1 MRPVHKKSGRGQIRN
16 LFAYPSYLCSKSWL
30 QLSCMKH
37 AHHIILAAIICM
49 SIAACGDKSA
59 TTTPP
64 LGAGNPGPNNGKAP
78 MTANTMAQIPAQE
91 VLGSKTERYLR
102 YQPQDE
108 MNEYLDDP
116 KALDLYL
123 AQISSVIRRNVGRLP
138 TESPCYGTIVIGMNA
153 QGRRRVWYSFPEHEP
168 SATLKAAVQ
177 AAVDEVV
184 TPPVK
189 KELIVV
195 GVAFTFW
202 NYKES
207 YEQANHIILPKEWQE
222 AGKAFSTPQKATK
235 LAQLT
240 WDKAGA

>member
-1 MRPVHKKSGRGQIRN
+1 
-16 LFAYPSYLCSKSWL
+16 
-30 QLSCMKH
+30 MKH
-37 AHHIILAAIICM
+37 AHYILLAALICL
-49 SIAACGDKSA
+49 SLAACGDKSA
-59 TTTPP
+59 TPTPP
-64 LGAGNPGPNNGKAP
+64 IGADIPTPHDGKAP

-108 MNEYLDDP
+108 MNQYLDDP
-116 KALDLYL
+116 KSLDLYL
-123 AQISSVIRRNVGRLP
+123 AQVSSVIRRNVGRLP
-138 TESPCYGTIVIGMNA
+138 TETPTYGTIVIGMNA
-153 QGRRRVWYSFPEHEP
+153 QGQHRIWYSFPEHEP

-184 TPPVK
+184 KPPVK
-189 KELIVV
+189 KELVVV
-195 GVAFTFW
+195 GIAFTFW

-207 YEQANHIILPKEWQE
+207 YDQAARIILPKEWQE

-240 WDKAGA
+240 WDKVGA